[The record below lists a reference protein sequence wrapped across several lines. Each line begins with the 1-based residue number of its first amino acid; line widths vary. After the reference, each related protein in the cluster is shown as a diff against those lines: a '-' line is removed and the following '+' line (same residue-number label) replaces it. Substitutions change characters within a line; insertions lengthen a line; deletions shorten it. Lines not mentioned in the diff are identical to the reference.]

1 MRHSGFHLWNKKSL
15 LKFASIKTSSPFVEQ
30 SEDTHASRIVE
41 NNFYAMTIELPDTQA
56 IDIPSDIDKAEAI
69 IKKLGIS
76 FYEKNC
82 MNLEFILSFHQNTMN
97 CYLFGK

>member
-1 MRHSGFHLWNKKSL
+1 MADYSGYRDQESHQILKKDYVGTYYRHSGFHLWNKKSL
-15 LKFASIKTSSPFVEQ
+15 LKFASIKPSFVEQ

-69 IKKLGIS
+69 IKKIR
-76 FYEKNC
+76 N
-82 MNLEFILSFHQNTMN
+82 
-97 CYLFGK
+97 